1 MSGGPPIVTDDHVE
15 FRVSDPEDALEGV
28 GLLQEVARPRH
39 GLPFVRFPG
48 TGEWRLTIPRPPAD
62 RMEYRYEIHHSPDE
76 TETICD
82 PHVDTRA
89 GGPFGE
95 KSVLEFPGYER
106 PGWLDE
112 DPPEGG
118 IEEIQITSLALQE
131 EVGCVLWRSAGT
143 SARQA
148 RPLLIAHDGP
158 EYAKYASLLEFLDAM
173 VAAGR
178 LPPMRA
184 ALLAPLDRTRDYAA
198 WPVWAFALAQ
208 EIMPALGK
216 IAPSGRIPKVGMGAS
231 LGALAMLHAHRSYPT
246 ALGGLYLQSGSYFQP
261 TFDVIESNRELFV
274 PVTRFV
280 GRVLDSPDFRRPIP
294 VTMTAGSAEEN
305 LHNNRAMRAALLEQR
320 YDIEWHEQ
328 RDAHNWV
335 AWRDTWDPHLVDLLT
350 RVWGTP
356 G

>member
-1 MSGGPPIVTDDHVE
+1 MTVGPPIVSDTHIE
-15 FRVSDPEDALEGV
+15 FCVPDPDEALEGV

-39 GLPFVRFPG
+39 GLPFMRFPA

-62 RMEYRYEIHHSPDE
+62 RMEYRLELHHSRDD

-82 PHVDTRA
+82 PNVDQRA

-95 KSVLEFPGYER
+95 KSVLEFPGYEA
-106 PGWLDE
+106 PKWLD
-112 DPPEGG
+112 DDAPEGE
-118 IEEIQITSLALQE
+118 IEDLVITSLALQD
-131 EVGCVLWRSAGT
+131 EVHGFLWRSAG
-143 SARQA
+143 SSPRQPL
-148 RPLLIAHDGP
+148 PLLVVHDGP
-158 EYAKYASLLEFLDAM
+158 EYANFASLLKFLDAM

-208 EIMPALGK
+208 EILPSLNK
-216 IAPSGRIPKVGMGAS
+216 VAPSGRIPKVGMGAS

-246 ALGGLYLQSGSYFQP
+246 AFGGLLLQSGSYFQP
-261 TFDVIESNRELFV
+261 TLDVIESYRELFV

-280 GRVLDSPDFRRPIP
+280 GRVLDTTKFQKPIP
-294 VTMTAGSAEEN
+294 VTMTAGTAEEN
-305 LHNNRAMRAALLEQR
+305 LHNNRAMRTALLEQR
-320 YDIEWHEQ
+320 YPVDWHEQ

-335 AWRDTWDPHLVDLLT
+335 SWRDTWDPHLVDLLL
-350 RVWGTP
+350 RVQSAP
-356 G
+356 R